1 MIDLST
7 SQRKELELY
16 RDRLARVKRGEV
28 WGSDHPGPYTEEEKA
43 KEIARIEAIIASI
56 EKTLTGN

>member
-1 MIDLST
+1 MIDISA

-28 WGSDHPGPYTEEEKA
+28 WGSEHPGPYTAEEKVR
-43 KEIARIEAIIASI
+43 EIARIDAIIAEI
-56 EKTLTGN
+56 EKTTK